1 MKISNNKGVL
11 NMLPRSNILINVLLK
26 NKDTCLNISYDSVE
40 NKSVITP
47 TYTYNSLN
55 EPMSLKNGLKAFD
68 FTKEEI
74 NKIKMLDKYNCVNPM
89 YLLHTKEVIIDT
101 QKQMRQYIDELVR
114 NPMASNEPYKETKRT
129 VEIVNPIKCS
139 FENTKFLIELL
150 TKYRKYIAIIYD
162 FNILVKYDN
171 TYVTIECSTNQTIA
185 NDKNIDVT
193 VSESTTS
200 NVDGYE
206 KFFNDVSLIRLDS
219 KTDNDIKQPVFR
231 KLFAD
236 INDNLLMT
244 VTENKTVDFY
254 KSNEEM
260 TPKTMYNVSLNN
272 STRKLQ
278 KEIRYNYLF
287 VKEYV
292 DKKIS
297 NDEHTILGL
306 NTDFQTTNIKNIDPK
321 YYDIIECYPITDE
334 SNNIKHITKN
344 DLLDVLNT
352 LMDNLDDIPKFI
364 M

>member
-1 MKISNNKGVL
+1 MI
-11 NMLPRSNILINVLLK
+11 
-26 NKDTCLNISYDSVE
+26 E
-40 NKSVITP
+40 
-47 TYTYNSLN
+47 
-55 EPMSLKNGLKAFD
+55 
-68 FTKEEI
+68 
-74 NKIKMLDKYNCVNPM
+74 
-89 YLLHTKEVIIDT
+89 
-101 QKQMRQYIDELVR
+101 
-114 NPMASNEPYKETKRT
+114 YKETCLKQ
-129 VEIVNPIKCS
+129 N
-139 FENTKFLIELL
+139 L
-150 TKYRKYIAIIYD
+150 T
-162 FNILVKYDN
+162 
-171 TYVTIECSTNQTIA
+171 TYQTIA

-193 VSESTTS
+193 VSESTIS